1 MSTNFPYFDIVL
13 FALVAV
19 FLILRLRSI
28 LGTRTG
34 LEKPRDPFA
43 PPPEAP
49 EGKAANFGTGP
60 MNGAARNEPELFPGY
75 RRLRAAEPS
84 FKPDEFLQGARG
96 AFELIISA
104 FAAGDIHALRPL
116 LSDEVFQPFATAIQA
131 RDQAHE
137 TQETRL
143 LSIKDTRILNAEVTG
158 STAFVTVKFVSDQI
172 NATRAAD
179 GRVVDGHAELVAE
192 KTDTWTFSRPVRSA
206 DPNWLLVATRSD

>member
-34 LEKPRDPFA
+34 FEKPRDPFA

-49 EGKAANFGTGP
+49 GGNAVNFRTGQ
-60 MNGAARNEPELFPGY
+60 MNGAAHNEPERFAGY
-75 RRLRAAEPS
+75 RRLRGADPS
-84 FKPDEFLQGARG
+84 FNPDEFLQGARG
-96 AFELIISA
+96 AFELIVSA
-104 FAAGDIHALRPL
+104 FAAGDINALRPL
-116 LSDEVFQPFATAIQA
+116 LSDEVFRPFVAAIQA
-131 RDQAHE
+131 RNEAHE

-143 LSIKDTRILNAEVTG
+143 LSIKEMTVLNAEVTG
-158 STAFVTVKFVSDQI
+158 NTALVTVKFVSDQI

-192 KTDTWTFSRPVRSA
+192 KTDNWTFSRNIRSS
-206 DPNWLLVATRSD
+206 DPNWLLAATRSD